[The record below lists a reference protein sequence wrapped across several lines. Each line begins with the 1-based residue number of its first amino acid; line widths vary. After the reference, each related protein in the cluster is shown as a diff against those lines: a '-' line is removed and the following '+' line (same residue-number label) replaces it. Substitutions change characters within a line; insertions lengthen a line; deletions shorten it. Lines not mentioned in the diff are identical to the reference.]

1 MEIIILEF
9 HEYKNNCENDH
20 SKNSILDNWGI
31 MVIFNKATSNYTM
44 RVMELEVRWFVGQPA
59 ITAYFMNIHDSV
71 AIQLY

>member
-1 MEIIILEF
+1 
-9 HEYKNNCENDH
+9 
-20 SKNSILDNWGI
+20 

-44 RVMELEVRWFVGQPA
+44 RVMELEVGWFVGQLA